1 MRNASKR
8 FLFVVVLIT
17 IFAVSLLASDEK
29 IMHIEDVK
37 PGMRGHGLTVYKG
50 TEPERFE
57 FEVIGVDTLWNTT
70 TDSPVILV
78 KLTAGPAEFPPEKTG
93 VVAGMSGSP
102 MYINCK
108 LIGAVAYGFGDMPK
122 DAIAGVQPA
131 ENMLNP
137 YSKVNGKVKKASG
150 KSVSENMFGKSHVP
164 LVLSLPPSMADLF
177 SKFDRFKNDGFFK
190 ENFVI
195 KASYKSLLD
204 EPADDNGKLK
214 MRPGSSVN
222 VYLVKGDVNIAAT
235 GTVTMV
241 DGKTIY
247 AFGHPFFGSGETEMY
262 FHQGAVL
269 TTFSDY
275 IDSYK
280 MAGGDAGDVEG
291 TITDDY
297 YSAIKG
303 EIGKTPKMIKM
314 SIDLEGVDGSR
325 AINMEVAKLP
335 GLTVK
340 IVDMLIFSA
349 IYADGYLEVGSLP
362 AGTSQEMVV
371 KTKIKFGDG
380 LPSIETKNKYGFK
393 FYGTKYQDDL
403 IWAADDYAVT
413 LDSIIANMGKKGV
426 LKLISSIDI
435 DVSFAEVKE
444 ESGKPMGAKVE
455 NLKAKVS
462 TATPGDKVLFDVTVS
477 AFEGKKKVE
486 YTTTVSTTVP
496 NDAVEGMLMW
506 ADVGSGVS
514 FTNPLEIKD
523 LSVEETINYYNHFLQ
538 PGLFLV
544 LEYKSTASSTDKS
557 AQKEESNIKF
567 QEADSSAWNK
577 PQGNIYKVKKV
588 VYPIPSPPVV
598 GDVDGTANANV
609 SIVKKQPAP
618 AAPAPQNPP
627 KSGKD
632 KCKK

>member
-1 MRNASKR
+1 MRNASKG
-8 FLFVVVLIT
+8 FLFIVALIT
-17 IFAVSLLASDEK
+17 IFAVSQLASAVE
-29 IMHIEDVK
+29 IMPVKDVK
-37 PGMRGHGLTVYKG
+37 PGMRGYGYTVYKG
-50 TEPERFE
+50 TVPERFE

-102 MYINCK
+102 MYINGK
-108 LIGAVAYGFGDMPK
+108 LIGALAYGFGDMPK

-137 YSKVNGKVKKASG
+137 YSKVKKVSG
-150 KSVSENMFGKSHVP
+150 KSVSENIFGKSYVP
-164 LVLSLPPSMADLF
+164 LVLSLPPQMADLF
-177 SKFDRFKNDGFFK
+177 SKVDRFKNDSFFK

-195 KASYKSLLD
+195 KASYKSLFD

-214 MRPGSSVN
+214 LRPGSSLN
-222 VYLVKGDVNIAAT
+222 VYLVKGDVNIAAN

-247 AFGHPFFGSGETEMY
+247 AFGHSFFGSGETEMY
-262 FHQGAVL
+262 FHQATVL

-280 MAGGDAGDVEG
+280 MVGGDAGDVEG

-314 SIDLEGVDGSR
+314 SIDLEGVDGAR
-325 AINMEVAKLP
+325 AINVEVAKLP

-340 IVDMLIFSA
+340 MVDMLVFSA

-362 AGTSQEMVV
+362 AGTSQEMIV
-371 KTKIKFGDG
+371 KSKIKFDSG
-380 LPSIETKNKYGFK
+380 LPSIETKNEYGFK
-393 FYGTKYQDDL
+393 FYGTHYQDDL
-403 IWAADDYAVT
+403 IWAADDYATTV
-413 LDSIIANMGKKGV
+413 DSIIAEMGKKGA
-426 LKLISSIDI
+426 LKQISSIDI

-444 ESGKPMGAKVE
+444 ESNKPTGAKVE
-455 NLKAKVS
+455 SLKAKVS
-462 TATPGDKVLFDVTVS
+462 TASPGDKVLFDVTVS
-477 AFEGKKKVE
+477 AFEGKKRVE

-496 NDAVEGMLMW
+496 SDAKEGTLMW

-514 FTNPLEIKD
+514 FIAPLEIKD

-544 LEYKSTASSTDKS
+544 LEYKSTASLSDKS
-557 AQKEESNIKF
+557 AQKGEESNIKF
-567 QEADSSAWNK
+567 QDSGSSAWNTS
-577 PQGNIYKVKKV
+577 PGNTFKMKKV

-598 GDVDGTANANV
+598 GEIDGTANANV
-609 SIVKKQPAP
+609 SIVKKPPVAP

-632 KCKK
+632 KDKCKK